1 MAPMAVSR
9 RSEAVR
15 MTTGSCGRSAAIREQ
30 SCSPSMPSITT
41 SVSTTSIS
49 LASSR
54 RRASEAEDAG
64 WISKFRRVSCA
75 CSSAHMLGSSSTKRT
90 LGATAKGARSDEPS
104 RPLSIDAPFIIPPD
118 GTSCVYFCQPAAV
131 AASALPFSPQA
142 LTSSTPR
149 RGGVSAGGSAGACP
163 FFGKGE
169 RGVDR
174 PTRSA
179 LIELNSSRGAPTSHG
194 REGTWGGPEGRDGRA
209 WGGGGFFPR
218 PAPAGAGRVASTRA
232 RSPTR
237 SGGYHLS
244 RSWGRGT
251 LRLDLRRRRARGCP
265 SLVRQDEGEHGDRLH
280 PFRPL
285 PRPDRAR
292 TKDRKSTV

>member
-1 MAPMAVSR
+1 
-9 RSEAVR
+9 
-15 MTTGSCGRSAAIREQ
+15 
-30 SCSPSMPSITT
+30 
-41 SVSTTSIS
+41 
-49 LASSR
+49 

-169 RGVDR
+169 RGVL
-174 PTRSA
+174 A
-179 LIELNSSRGAPTSHG
+179 
-194 REGTWGGPEGRDGRA
+194 
-209 WGGGGFFPR
+209 
-218 PAPAGAGRVASTRA
+218 ASD
-232 RSPTR
+232 S
-237 SGGYHLS
+237 
-244 RSWGRGT
+244 
-251 LRLDLRRRRARGCP
+251 
-265 SLVRQDEGEHGDRLH
+265 DRLSGQRLCPPLE
-280 PFRPL
+280 PFAENSACL
-285 PRPDRAR
+285 RA
-292 TKDRKSTV
+292 